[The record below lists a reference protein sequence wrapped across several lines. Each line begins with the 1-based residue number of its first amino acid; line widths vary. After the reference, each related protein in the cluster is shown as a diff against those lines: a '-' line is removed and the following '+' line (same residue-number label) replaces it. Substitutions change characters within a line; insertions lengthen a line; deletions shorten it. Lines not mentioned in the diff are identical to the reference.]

1 MNLDNLDKFL
11 EKVPMHYGEAIQL
24 YPWIKETDCED
35 YEWCNR
41 TSLENAIWLIE
52 QLELQLS
59 KFHQPT
65 VIKNEVAV
73 CDCDKEHV
81 CGICYK
87 SKGYDIVDG
96 QLKQTVL

>member
-11 EKVPMHYGEAIQL
+11 EKVPMHYGDAVQL

-52 QLELQLS
+52 NLELRLS
-59 KFHQPT
+59 KFHQPA
-65 VIKNEVAV
+65 VIKSCEN
-73 CDCDKEHV
+73 CTKLKDCKIVNSCKERGNTYCAYFEHV
-81 CGICYK
+81 
-87 SKGYDIVDG
+87 
-96 QLKQTVL
+96 L

>member
-52 QLELQLS
+52 QMELLLFKYQSFQANIYKKLEHDNCHNCGDPLY
-59 KFHQPT
+59 P
-65 VIKNEVAV
+65 NAV
-73 CDCDKEHV
+73 S
-81 CGICYK
+81 GYCYK
-87 SKGYDIVDG
+87 CM
-96 QLKQTVL
+96 